1 MAHEPKKAVMAAIS
15 AAVTSYIRRQEEELA
30 VARSQAAVAA
40 MPAPVAAGS
49 LYGASG
55 RQQMMEM
62 RRLLSLRIGRR

>member
-1 MAHEPKKAVMAAIS
+1 MAQEPNKAVLAAIS
-15 AAVTSYIRRQEEELA
+15 AAVTSYIRREEEE
-30 VARSQAAVAA
+30 AAVAA
-40 MPAPVAAGS
+40 AAGAARPVAVMAGS